1 MAPSELYAYVD
12 YRAFLRDWF
21 KARKAA
27 NPRFSHRAFA
37 RRAGQ
42 RSPSLLLH
50 VIEGKRNL
58 TAATCEAFARAVGFS
73 DEEYLY
79 FTALVDY
86 DQATTADE
94 RARAWER
101 ISATRRYRD
110 AARLQDEQLV
120 FLSAWHHAA
129 IHELAS
135 CPGFVPD
142 AERIAAQLRHAVSA
156 SEARASLELLKTLGM
171 LVSDEAGTL
180 RPAAA
185 ALVTSHEG
193 VAGAARAYHAGALA
207 RASVELGRLGVDQRH
222 FGAVTAA
229 VPETL
234 LPRLKREVARFQ
246 ERILDLCEG
255 AEGERAQV
263 VQFNVHFVTV
273 SEPVTGGGGA

>member
-1 MAPSELYAYVD
+1 MAPSDLYAYVD

-58 TAATCEAFARAVGFS
+58 TASTCEAFARAVGLVD
-73 DEEYLY
+73 DEYAY
-79 FTALVDY
+79 FAALVDY
-86 DQATTADE
+86 DQASTADE
-94 RARAWER
+94 RGRAWER

-110 AARLQDEQLV
+110 AARLQDQHLA

-129 IHELAS
+129 IHELAA
-135 CPGFVPD
+135 CGGLVAD
-142 AERIAAQLRHAVSA
+142 AAHVAARLRHAVPVA
-156 SEARASLELLKTLGM
+156 EVRASLALLQSLGM
-171 LVSDEAGTL
+171 LVADADGRL
-180 RPAAA
+180 RPASAT
-185 ALVTSHEG
+185 LVTPHEG
-193 VAGAARAYHAGALA
+193 VADAARHFHTGAIE
-207 RASVELGRLGVDQRH
+207 RAVAELGRLDAEQRH

-229 VPETL
+229 VPASL

-255 AEGERAQV
+255 AEGERGQV

-273 SEPVTGGGGA
+273 SEPVTRGEGA